1 MCNSGLCE
9 KARIPLS
16 FQAYRLLDDA
26 EHAALDVSDG
36 FGVDGG

>member
-1 MCNSGLCE
+1 MMSF
-9 KARIPLS
+9 S
-16 FQAYRLLDDA
+16 FQAYRLLNDT

>member
-1 MCNSGLCE
+1 MMI
-9 KARIPLS
+9 RFS
-16 FQAYRLLDDA
+16 FHAYRLLDDT